1 MKKLMN
7 IIMLSCN
14 KATLLI
20 EKSHAA
26 PLSFMDRVKLKMHL
40 AMCDKCAGYQKQ
52 SLIIENALK
61 SNRQSFSNPSNL
73 KLADTSK
80 TRIQK
85 AIDDN
90 LKK

>member
-20 EKSHAA
+20 EKSHGT
-26 PLSFMDRVKLKMHL
+26 PLSFVERVKLKMHL

-61 SNRQSFSNPSNL
+61 SNHQSFPNPSNL
-73 KLADTSK
+73 KLADSSK
-80 TRIQK
+80 NRIQK
-85 AIDDN
+85 AIDEN

>member
-7 IIMLSCN
+7 LIVLSCQ

-20 EKSHAA
+20 EKSHDK
-26 PLSFMDRVKLKMHL
+26 PLSFMDKLQLNIHL
-40 AMCDKCAGYQKQ
+40 KICDKCAGYQKQ

-61 SNRQSFSNPSNL
+61 SNHQSFSNPSDF

-80 TRIQK
+80 IRIQK
-85 AIDDN
+85 EIEEK

>member
-1 MKKLMN
+1 
-7 IIMLSCN
+7 MLSCH

-20 EKSHAA
+20 EKSHAR
-26 PLSFMDRVKLKMHL
+26 PLSFVERVKLKMHL

-61 SNRQSFSNPSNL
+61 SNHQSFSNPSGF
-73 KLADTSK
+73 KLADTYK

-85 AIDDN
+85 QIDEK

>member
-1 MKKLMN
+1 MN
-7 IIMLSCN
+7 ILMLSCH

-20 EKSHAA
+20 EKGHAR
-26 PLSFMDRVKLKMHL
+26 PLSFTERAKLKMHL
-40 AMCDKCAGYQKQ
+40 AMCDKCTEYQKQ
-52 SLIIENALK
+52 SFIIENAIK
-61 SNRQSFSNPSNL
+61 ANHQSFSNPSNF

-85 AIDDN
+85 EIDEN